1 MRNFNNTGDS
11 ANQSSNN
18 NNSNWLFSKNSVPT
32 NINPRMYVLK
42 QYKDNIKRIDMDD
55 FDQDPD
61 VFEWHY
67 MSQHND
73 NDNEDFMFDPAKNH
87 RLDILVHDFLC

>member
-1 MRNFNNTGDS
+1 
-11 ANQSSNN
+11 
-18 NNSNWLFSKNSVPT
+18 
-32 NINPRMYVLK
+32 
-42 QYKDNIKRIDMDD
+42 MDD

-67 MSQHND
+67 MNQHND